1 MEPRLAILQARGK
14 NPLTARTAGAR
25 RAHVMVFV
33 RGAGK
38 APSTR
43 RWSPVIAAALVLG
56 LAAFSLHA
64 QIATSTLAVD
74 TVVGDGA
81 PLPGVTVVVVNPET
95 GTERRGVADEL
106 GRVLLAALPPGD
118 YRISAERAGFET
130 AVVESLP
137 LLVGDTTR
145 LRLRLRPQIE
155 DTLEVSGEA
164 PLVDVYR
171 SDAAANVVPEQIRE
185 LPVVDR
191 KFERLAF
198 ITPGVQS
205 DRVDYLDRTGAPVV
219 GAGANSAQVLYM
231 VDGVELSEPSGG
243 LTRQRLSQ
251 DAVREFRVSRQG
263 FDAELGG
270 STSGAISIVTHSG
283 TNDLRGTV
291 YGFYRSDALRS
302 EGALE
307 VGGADTSRTQL
318 GLAIGGPVVR
328 DRTHFFAS
336 LEHLDDNQVAYVR
349 PFGEWEDQAADVQA
363 PVELTTVLLSL
374 DHRFRT
380 SSSGSARLFWER
392 YRQTNYDVGGV
403 RDESH
408 GWRWDRDAWTLVLG
422 HTWVIGESRL
432 NELRGQLASRD
443 VYFPAN
449 SSEVGEWF
457 SFGTTLQTDGH
468 WVGPDGRGLGRIAEI
483 RDTFT
488 WQLGHGRHQLKAGA
502 SWLHYDQ
509 DYREDRFGFGLLVY
523 ATDDRS
529 SPYRYLYGEGSSRIT
544 YRTNYLGVFVH
555 DDWRPNPR
563 LTIGLGLRYDLD
575 TNGNNPNLVHPV
587 LTGTR
592 SVDTDNIQPRL
603 SFTWDATG
611 DGRTMIRGG
620 VGRFVGRFNNLAAV
634 YELQFNGITART
646 LRQNV
651 SVDQL
656 DIWIDPGDPQNTGL
670 PLAPDI
676 YLLGDEAPS
685 PESIQAGLGLS
696 QRLGSTGLRL
706 EVDAVYV
713 EGDNEIALGDSNWRG
728 NDDPCQDDPT
738 TAAVTCRIDPAYNQI
753 ERYTSEG
760 RSRYVAGTVAVNGTL
775 SGGHLLT
782 ASLTVADRKSIAD
795 EFSDINAQPSDPA
808 DIGAEWGRS
817 NTDER
822 YRLVISG
829 VFRLPRRWTVAPIYE
844 YGSGQPWNRVLG
856 FDANG
861 DGYYTDRGEGVARN
875 DQDGPTFSQL
885 SLRLTKGVSLGR
897 GEFELMLEVFN
908 LFNTTN
914 YDVGSVVNNELIIDP
929 QTFQFVPNPDLGA
942 YTATL
947 PPREIQLGLRYSF

>member
-1 MEPRLAILQARGK
+1 MEPRPQSHRVRIETPRSAPIGAPRLILVA
-14 NPLTARTAGAR
+14 TT
-25 RAHVMVFV
+25 V
-33 RGAGK
+33 
-38 APSTR
+38 
-43 RWSPVIAAALVLG
+43 ALVLSLGAG
-56 LAAFSLHA
+56 LLSA

-74 TVVGDGA
+74 TVVGDGT
-81 PLPGVTVVVVNPET
+81 PLPGVAVAVVNVET
-95 GTERRGVADEL
+95 GTDRRGVADEL

-118 YRISAERAGFET
+118 YRISAELAGFES

-137 LLVGDTTR
+137 LRVGDTTR
-145 LRLRLRPQIE
+145 LRLSLRPQIE

-164 PLVDVYR
+164 PLVDIYR

-198 ITPGVQS
+198 ITPGVQA
-205 DRVDYLDRTGAPVV
+205 DRVEYLDRTGAPVV

-231 VDGVELSEPSGG
+231 VDGVELSDPFSG

-291 YGFYRSDALRS
+291 YGFYRADALRS
-302 EGALE
+302 TGALD
-307 VGGADTSRTQL
+307 VGDADTSRTQL

-328 DRTHFFAS
+328 DRTRFFIS
-336 LEHLDDNQVAYVR
+336 LEYLDDNQVAYVR
-349 PFGEWEDQAADVQA
+349 PLGAWEDQAADVPA

-374 DHRFRT
+374 DHRFAA

-408 GWRWDRDAWTLVLG
+408 GWRWDRDAWSLVLG
-422 HTWVIGESRL
+422 HTWVIGETRL
-432 NELRGQLASRD
+432 NELRGQLASRE
-443 VYFPAN
+443 VTAPAN
-449 SSEVGEWF
+449 SSRVGEFF
-457 SFGTTLQTDGH
+457 SSGATLQTGGH
-468 WVGPDGRGLGRIAEI
+468 WLGPGVEALGSIVEL

-488 WQLGHGRHQLKAGA
+488 WQLGNGRHQLRAGA
-502 SWLHYDQ
+502 SWMHYEQ

-529 SPYRYLYGEGSSRIT
+529 LPYRYLYGEGSSRIT
-544 YRTNYLGVFVH
+544 QRTDYLGVFVH

-563 LTIGLGLRYDLD
+563 FTIGLGLRYDLD
-575 TNGNNPNLVHPV
+575 TNGNNPDFEHPV
-587 LTGTR
+587 LDGSR
-592 SVDTDNIQPRL
+592 SVDTNNIQPRL
-603 SFTWDATG
+603 SFAWDVTG
-611 DGRTMIRGG
+611 DGRTVVRGG
-620 VGRFVGRFNNLAAV
+620 VGRFVGRFNGLAAA

-646 LRQNV
+646 LRRN
-651 SVDQL
+651 
-656 DIWIDPGDPQNTGL
+656 IAIPGIFPIDPSDPVNTGL
-670 PLAPDI
+670 ALEPDI
-676 YLLGDEAPS
+676 ILLGDEAPS

-738 TAAVTCRIDPAYNQI
+738 TAAFTCRIDPTYNQI
-753 ERYTSEG
+753 ERYTSVG

-775 SGGHLLT
+775 TGGHLLS

-795 EFSDINAQPSDPA
+795 EFADINAQPSDPA
-808 DIGAEWGRS
+808 DIEAEWGRA

-822 YRLVISG
+822 YRLVVSG
-829 VFRLPRRWTVAPIYE
+829 VFRLPWRFTIAPIYE

-856 FDANG
+856 WDANQ
-861 DGYYTDRGEGVARN
+861 DGYFTDRGEGVARN

-885 SLRLTKGVSLGR
+885 SLRLTKGISLGG
-897 GEFELMLEVFN
+897 GELDLMLEVFN

-914 YDVGSVVNNELIIDP
+914 YDVGSVVNNEFIIDP
-929 QTFQFVPNPDLGA
+929 LTFESVPNPDFGT

>member
-1 MEPRLAILQARGK
+1 MEARPERHRAPIETHSSAPVG
-14 NPLTARTAGAR
+14 GAR
-25 RAHVMVFV
+25 LTLVATTV
-33 RGAGK
+33 
-38 APSTR
+38 
-43 RWSPVIAAALVLG
+43 ALVLSLGAG
-56 LAAFSLHA
+56 LLPA

-74 TVVGDGA
+74 TVVGDGT
-81 PLPGVTVVVVNPET
+81 PLPGVAVAVVNPET
-95 GTERRGVADEL
+95 GTERRGVTDEL
-106 GRVLLAALPPGD
+106 GRVMLVALPPGD
-118 YRISAERAGFET
+118 YRIDAQLAGFEL
-130 AVVESLP
+130 AIVESLS

-145 LRLRLRPQIE
+145 LRLSLRPQIE

-205 DRVDYLDRTGAPVV
+205 DRVEYLDRTGAPVV
-219 GAGANSAQVLYM
+219 GAGANSAHVLYM
-231 VDGVELSEPSGG
+231 VDGVEL
-243 LTRQRLSQ
+243 TDQRLSQ

-307 VGGADTSRTQL
+307 VGDADISRYQI

-349 PFGEWEDQAADVQA
+349 PLGEWEDQAADVPA
-363 PVELTTVLLSL
+363 PVELTTVLFSL

-408 GWRWDRDAWTLVLG
+408 GWRWDRDAWSLVLG
-422 HTWVIGESRL
+422 HTWVIGESLL

-443 VYFPAN
+443 VRFPAN
-449 SSEVGEWF
+449 SNNVGEFF
-457 SFGTTLQTDGH
+457 SFGTTLQTGGH
-468 WVGPDGRGLGRIAEI
+468 WVGPDGQGLGSIVEL

-488 WQLGHGRHQLKAGA
+488 WQLGNGRHQLKAGA
-502 SWLHYDQ
+502 SWMHYDQ

-523 ATDDRS
+523 ATDDHS
-529 SPYRYLYGEGSSRIT
+529 FPYRYLYGEGSSRIT
-544 YRTNYLGVFVH
+544 QHTDYLGFFVH

-575 TNGNNPNLVHPV
+575 TNGNNPNIEHPV
-587 LTGTR
+587 LDGSR

-603 SFTWDATG
+603 SFTWDAAG
-611 DGRTMIRGG
+611 DGTTVIRGG
-620 VGRFVGRFNNLAAV
+620 VGRFVGRFNSLAAK

-646 LRQNV
+646 LRRNIAIPGF
-651 SVDQL
+651 L
-656 DIWIDPGDPQNTGL
+656 PIDPSDPENTGL
-670 PLAPDI
+670 ALAPDI
-676 YLLGDEAPS
+676 LLLDDEAPS

-728 NDDPCQDDPT
+728 NDDPCQDEPFP
-738 TAAVTCRIDPAYNQI
+738 ASACRINPAYNQI

-760 RSRYVAGTVAVNGTL
+760 RSRYVAGTVAINGTL
-775 SGGHLLT
+775 TGGHLLT
-782 ASLTVADRKSIAD
+782 ASLTVADRRSIAD
-795 EFSDINAQPSDPA
+795 EIADINAQPSDPA
-808 DIGAEWGRS
+808 DIEAEWGRA

-829 VFRLPRRWTVAPIYE
+829 VFRLPWRLTVAPIYE

-856 FDANG
+856 LDANG
-861 DGYYTDRGEGVARN
+861 DGYFTDRGEGVVRN
-875 DQDGPTFSQL
+875 DQGGPTFSQL
-885 SLRLTKGVSLGR
+885 SLRLAKSISLGR
-897 GEFELMLEVFN
+897 GELELMLEVFN

-914 YDVGSVVNNELIIDP
+914 YDVGSVVNNEFIVDP
-929 QTFQFVPNPDLGA
+929 QTFRPVPNPEFGI
-942 YTATL
+942 YTATH

>member
-1 MEPRLAILQARGK
+1 MEPRPQSHRVRIETLRSVPIGAPR
-14 NPLTARTAGAR
+14 LTLVATT
-25 RAHVMVFV
+25 V
-33 RGAGK
+33 
-38 APSTR
+38 
-43 RWSPVIAAALVLG
+43 ALVLCLG
-56 LAAFSLHA
+56 AYQLAA

-74 TVVGDGA
+74 TMVGDET
-81 PLPGVTVVVVNPET
+81 PLPGVTVVAVNPET
-95 GTERRGVADEL
+95 GTERRGVADEF

-118 YRISAERAGFET
+118 YRVSAELAGFET
-130 AVVESLP
+130 VVVESLS
-137 LLVGDTTR
+137 LRVGDTTR
-145 LRLRLRPQIE
+145 LRLSLRPQIE
-155 DTLEVSGEA
+155 DSLEVSGEA

-171 SDAAANVVPEQIRE
+171 TEAAANVVPEQIRE

-231 VDGVELSEPSGG
+231 VDGVELTDPFSG

-291 YGFYRSDALRS
+291 YGFYRADALRS
-302 EGALE
+302 TGALD
-307 VGGADTSRTQL
+307 VGDADTSRYQL

-328 DRTHFFAS
+328 DRTHYFLS

-349 PFGEWEDQAADVQA
+349 PLGAWEDQAADVPA
-363 PVELTTVLLSL
+363 PVELTTVLLSF
-374 DHRFRT
+374 DHRFAA
-380 SSSGSARLFWER
+380 SSSGSARLLWER

-408 GWRWDRDAWTLVLG
+408 GWRWDRDAWSLVLG
-422 HTWVIGESRL
+422 HTWVIGEARL
-432 NELRGQLASRD
+432 NVLRAQLASRN
-443 VYFPAN
+443 VYAPTN
-449 SSEVGEWF
+449 SNHVGEFF
-457 SFGTTLQTDGH
+457 SFGTTLQTGGH
-468 WVGPDGRGLGRIAEI
+468 WLGPEVRGLGSFAEL
-483 RDTFT
+483 RDTFS
-488 WQLGHGRHQLKAGA
+488 WQPGNGRHQLKAGA

-509 DYREDRFGFGLLVY
+509 DYREDRFGFGLLTYV
-523 ATDDRS
+523 TDDRS
-529 SPYRYLYGEGSSRIT
+529 FPWRYLYGEGSSRIT
-544 YRTNYLGVFVH
+544 QRSDYIGLFVH
-555 DDWRPNPR
+555 DDWRPNGR
-563 LTIGLGLRYDLD
+563 LTLGFGLRYDLD
-575 TNGNNPNLVHPV
+575 TRSNNPDFEHPV

-603 SFTWDATG
+603 SFAWDVSG
-611 DGRTMIRGG
+611 DGRTVVRGG
-620 VGRFVGRFNNLAAV
+620 VGRFVGRINTLAAA

-646 LRQNV
+646 LRRNIAIPGIV
-651 SVDQL
+651 P
-656 DIWIDPGDPQNTGL
+656 IDPSDPVNTGL
-670 PLAPDI
+670 ALAPDI
-676 YLLGDEAPS
+676 ILLGDEAPS

-696 QRLGSTGLRL
+696 QRLGNTGLRL
-706 EVDAVYV
+706 EFDAVLI

-728 NDDPCQDDPT
+728 NDDPCQDQPFPGS
-738 TAAVTCRIDPAYNQI
+738 ACRIDPAYNQI

-775 SGGHLLT
+775 AGGHLLS

-795 EFSDINAQPSDPA
+795 EIADINAQPSDPA
-808 DIGAEWGRS
+808 DIEAEWGRA

-829 VFRLPRRWTVAPIYE
+829 VFRLPWRLTVAPIYE
-844 YGSGQPWNRVLG
+844 YGSGQPWNRILG
-856 FDANG
+856 PDANG
-861 DGYYTDRGEGVARN
+861 DGYFTDRGEGVARN
-875 DQDGPTFSQL
+875 VQDGPSFSQL
-885 SLRLTKGVSLGR
+885 SLRLTKGISLGR
-897 GEFELMLEVFN
+897 GELELMLEVFN

-914 YDVGSVVNNELIIDP
+914 YDVGSVVNNELIVDP
-929 QTFQFVPNPDLGA
+929 QTFQVVPNPEFGA